1 MTMTHTFLVGLC
13 VVLWLSAGCAN
24 TKTATG
30 AMAHGAI
37 EAVCT
42 VAHKG
47 VDLAF
52 GPVNDLQAN
61 ATTVVGALTTPA
73 K

>member
-1 MTMTHTFLVGLC
+1 MKPFYIFSLGLC
-13 VVLWLSAGCAN
+13 ALLWLSAGCAN
-24 TKTATG
+24 TKTAT
-30 AMAHGAI
+30 AAAAHGAI
-37 EAVCT
+37 NAVCT
-42 VAHKG
+42 VAHSG

-61 ATTVVGALTTPA
+61 ATIVVDALTTPA

>member
-1 MTMTHTFLVGLC
+1 MTTLKFILQGMC
-13 VVLWLSAGCAN
+13 VCLWLSAGCAN

-37 EAVCT
+37 DAVCT

-61 ATTVVGALTTPA
+61 TTTVVGALTTPA